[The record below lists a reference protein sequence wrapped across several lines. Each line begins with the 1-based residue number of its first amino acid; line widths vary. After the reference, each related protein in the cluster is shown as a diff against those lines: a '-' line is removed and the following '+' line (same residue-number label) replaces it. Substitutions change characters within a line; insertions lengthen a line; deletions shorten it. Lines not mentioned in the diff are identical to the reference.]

1 MVQAQRPRAE
11 WPADVFNRGFCL
23 GRFSSAVLFRPAQVP
38 QTPGPQLSAHNLG
51 RCRRRAEKRAAPKRT
66 CTGPGDEQGRNWRS
80 CSVGASARA
89 GKSGRA
95 MLGVAHQIKKS
106 GIKTAT
112 TPVKKATKT
121 ASYTPIL
128 PNPLLRAGG
137 TVGVRRF
144 GIKEVR

>member
-1 MVQAQRPRAE
+1 
-11 WPADVFNRGFCL
+11 
-23 GRFSSAVLFRPAQVP
+23 
-38 QTPGPQLSAHNLG
+38 
-51 RCRRRAEKRAAPKRT
+51 
-66 CTGPGDEQGRNWRS
+66 
-80 CSVGASARA
+80 
-89 GKSGRA
+89 

-128 PNPLLRAGG
+128 PNPLLRTGG

-144 GIKEVR
+144 GIRSAMISRQYSVQLQVQGTGIPSRYFSIFLLSFSLSA

>member
-1 MVQAQRPRAE
+1 MVQAQKPRGGVT
-11 WPADVFNRGFCL
+11 ADVLNRGFCL
-23 GRFSSAVLFRPAQVP
+23 DRFASALLFRPAQVA

-66 CTGPGDEQGRNWRS
+66 CAGPGDEQGRNWRS

-89 GKSGRA
+89 SKSGRA

-112 TPVKKATKT
+112 TPVKKATET
-121 ASYTPIL
+121 ASYTPI
-128 PNPLLRAGG
+128 PRNALLRAGG

-144 GIKEVR
+144 G